1 MARAVA
7 WVVYPDRVEKVE
19 IVKKGANERHL
30 IRPVKNPITVEDEN
44 GNRYII
50 PADQLYN
57 DPISASVRQAEYAQ
71 QFHLRAN
78 PLEDEDDEG
87 DEGDEDDEGD
97 DEGDDE
103 DEGDEEEE
111 EEDEGDDEDDEEE
124 DDEDE

>member
-44 GNRYII
+44 GNRYIV
-50 PADQLYN
+50 PVDQLYN

-71 QFHLRAN
+71 QFNLRAN
-78 PLEDEDDEG
+78 PLEDE
-87 DEGDEDDEGD
+87 DEGD

-124 DDEDE
+124 DDEEE

>member
-44 GNRYII
+44 GNRYIV
-50 PADQLYN
+50 PVDQLYN

-71 QFHLRAN
+71 QFNLRAN

-87 DEGDEDDEGD
+87 DEEEEDD
-97 DEGDDE
+97 
-103 DEGDEEEE
+103 EEE
-111 EEDEGDDEDDEEE
+111 EEDEGDDEEEDEEE
-124 DDEDE
+124 DDEEEE